1 MKKKNNKTHS
11 LLLQNA
17 NPELEV
23 KMNVIN
29 TYDIIETY
37 QDGMELANMIW
48 NICNLYDDNKQ
59 YTMAAVETDEHA

>member
-1 MKKKNNKTHS
+1 
-11 LLLQNA
+11 
-17 NPELEV
+17 
-23 KMNVIN
+23 MNVIN